1 MSSSAACMMTDSKR
15 PRTARSLSRGGRC
28 RDRKMGE
35 FRKAEKSS
43 ISTRESVP
51 AIAQHQRARCR
62 IARCRMIIPALVSR
76 HHSHDLT
83 ADLSSLITQHHPH
96 PSLQTDPSLQSS
108 RITQRR
114 PHPSLQ
120 TDPSLQ
126 SSRITQRRPHPSL
139 QTDPSLQTQASA
151 CISSELVEADGAVS
165 PALGGTIM
173 AAATSPAPAPPLSI
187 HRTHRPTCDALPD
200 WTYRRV
206 HAAKG

>member
-1 MSSSAACMMTDSKR
+1 MMTDSKR

-126 SSRITQRRPHPSL
+126 
-139 QTDPSLQTQASA
+139 TQASA